1 MLVTHRG
8 QRVNKKILVNRYI
21 RNEMLQMGKKEDR
34 SSTRDRRNRLFET
47 KSCLINNKEKH
58 IKY

>member
-1 MLVTHRG
+1 MLVTHRV

-21 RNEMLQMGKKEDR
+21 RNEMLQMGK
-34 SSTRDRRNRLFET
+34 RRIGLQHVTEET
-47 KSCLINNKEKH
+47 VCLKSCLINNKEKH

>member
-21 RNEMLQMGKKEDR
+21 RNEMLQMGK
-34 SSTRDRRNRLFET
+34 RRIGLQRVTEET
-47 KSCLINNKEKH
+47 VCLKQSLV
-58 IKY
+58 